1 MSLLKLVISGSLVLW
16 SSFYEVCSFD
26 TGFEKW
32 IFEWHILENA
42 ITLFPREML
51 LFHKL
56 PSVFLLFN
64 TKPST
69 ISDLVK
75 SSEIHIL

>member
-1 MSLLKLVISGSLVLW
+1 MSLLELVVSGSLMLW
-16 SSFYEVCSFD
+16 SSFYEACSFD

-42 ITLFPREML
+42 ITLFPGEML

>member
-1 MSLLKLVISGSLVLW
+1 MSLLELVVSGSLMVW

-42 ITLFPREML
+42 ITLFPRETL

-56 PSVFLLFN
+56 PSVFLFN

>member
-1 MSLLKLVISGSLVLW
+1 MSLLELVVSGSLMLW
-16 SSFYEVCSFD
+16 SSFYEACSFD

-42 ITLFPREML
+42 ITLFPGETL

-56 PSVFLLFN
+56 PSVFLFN